1 MPNCRPPIRPPNQN
15 PNHEPGTWNLEPR
28 YTFPS
33 MSDSPNS
40 KLTATYVWV
49 VVLETLIIVSLWLL
63 GRMFS

>member
-1 MPNCRPPIRPPNQN
+1 
-15 PNHEPGTWNLEPR
+15 
-28 YTFPS
+28 

-49 VVLETLIIVSLWLL
+49 VVLEAMIIVSLWLL

>member
-1 MPNCRPPIRPPNQN
+1 
-15 PNHEPGTWNLEPR
+15 
-28 YTFPS
+28 